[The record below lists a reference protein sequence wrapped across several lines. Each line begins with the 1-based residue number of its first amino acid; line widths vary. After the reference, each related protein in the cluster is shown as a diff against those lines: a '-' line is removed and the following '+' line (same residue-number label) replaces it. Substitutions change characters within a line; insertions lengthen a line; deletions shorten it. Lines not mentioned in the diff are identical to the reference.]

1 MSMNDDR
8 FSTAKTFLSNFCSGV
23 GDVKQTIDRLD
34 GGWIVDSLS
43 EDGLMETVQNLDIIS
58 AKGGRRLRDVSRPL

>member
-1 MSMNDDR
+1 MSMNDGR

-34 GGWIVDSLS
+34 GG
-43 EDGLMETVQNLDIIS
+43 
-58 AKGGRRLRDVSRPL
+58 

>member
-8 FSTAKTFLSNFCSGV
+8 FSTAKTFLSIFCSGV

-34 GGWIVDSLS
+34 GG
-43 EDGLMETVQNLDIIS
+43 
-58 AKGGRRLRDVSRPL
+58 